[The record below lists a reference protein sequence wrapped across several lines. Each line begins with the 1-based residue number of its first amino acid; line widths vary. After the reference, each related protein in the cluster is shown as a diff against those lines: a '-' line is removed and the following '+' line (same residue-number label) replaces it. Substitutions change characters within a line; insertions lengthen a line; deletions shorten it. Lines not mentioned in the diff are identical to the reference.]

1 MLIGIIGAM
10 ARETDAVIERITGA
24 ETETICGIRF
34 CKGMLEG
41 VPAVAAQ
48 CGIGKVFAAL
58 CAALMIDRYQ
68 PDLMLNIGV
77 AGALVDGLD
86 IADFVIAD
94 SAVEHDMDTTPIGDP
109 PGMISGPN
117 VVHMPVSAVAAAHLR
132 QAADILGF
140 HTVTAAIATGD
151 QFIEKLEDKQRIARD
166 FSAAACDM
174 EGGAIAQ
181 VAMTAGVPYAA
192 YRAISDTLR
201 GNGQEYALNAD
212 RAAAASV
219 RLLTAFMK
227 DLKEG
232 SYEF

>member
-10 ARETDAVIERITGA
+10 ARETEEIFARMRDVRE
-24 ETETICGIRF
+24 ETLYGIRY
-34 CKGMLEG
+34 CRGTLEG

-48 CGIGKVFAAL
+48 CGIGKVYAAL
-58 CAALMIDRYQ
+58 CAAVMIGHFH
-68 PDLMLNIGV
+68 PDLLLNVGV
-77 AGALVDGLD
+77 AGALVEGLD

-109 PGMISGPN
+109 PGLISGAN
-117 VVHMPVSAVAAAHLR
+117 VVHMPVSGPAAAHLLKT
-132 QAADILGF
+132 AEGLGF
-140 HTVTAAIATGD
+140 HTVRAAIATGD
-151 QFIEKLEDKQRIARD
+151 QFVERAEHKRRIAEQ

-192 YRAISDTLR
+192 YRAISDTFS
-201 GNGQEYALNAD
+201 GNGQEYSLNAD

-219 RLLTAFMK
+219 RLVTAFMN
-227 DLKEG
+227 DLREAP
-232 SYEF
+232 YEF